1 MSTDSES
8 LVVVGESADSLVADD
23 LDALRAEAAEAFS
36 GARSKNT
43 QIAYEKAWSAF
54 ASWCDANQLASFP
67 ASPETV
73 VLYLTAL
80 ARRCKLATLR
90 LHLTA
95 INVRHRDAGHAQPGD
110 FPPMRAFM
118 RGLAKRLGSA
128 PAPKRALTPEQI
140 AGMIDTLDLR
150 TRIGLR
156 DRAILLLGL
165 AMAARRSE
173 LVALDLED
181 LEERDRGLRVR
192 IRFSK
197 TDQEG
202 RGAVIGIPRTGHPE
216 LCPVG
221 AVRAWIEGAE
231 LTAGPL
237 FRAVDRHG
245 RVSADR
251 LGSREVARIVK
262 AGASRIGLAPD
273 QYAAHSLRS
282 GFATAAAEGGAEER
296 DIMRQTRH
304 ASERMVRRYIQEGTL
319 FGGSNPAADVLGRV
333 AAASRRRDE

>member
-1 MSTDSES
+1 MSMGSES
-8 LVVVGESADSLVADD
+8 LVVVRESEDSLVADA
-23 LDALRAEAAEAFS
+23 LDALRAEAAEAFD
-36 GARSKNT
+36 GARSENT
-43 QIAYEKAWSAF
+43 RIAYDKAWHSF
-54 ASWCDANQLASFP
+54 AEWCDEHRLDALP
-67 ASPETV
+67 ASPETA

-95 INVRHRDAGHAQPGD
+95 INVRHRDAGLDQPGD
-110 FPPMRAFM
+110 FPPMRTFM

-156 DRAILLLGL
+156 DRAVLLLGL

-251 LGSREVARIVK
+251 LGSREIARIVK

-319 FGGSNPAADVLGRV
+319 FGSNPAADVLGRV